1 MEFCVNPEFAW
12 VQEFTEKQKKDQ
24 RFMDKVREI
33 AIQRAVINHLKN
45 VVTVVEQ
52 KTTVEGFY
60 DMIKVHNHQHNH

>member
-1 MEFCVNPEFAW
+1 
-12 VQEFTEKQKKDQ
+12 
-24 RFMDKVREI
+24 MDKVREI